1 MRKWIPRVKKRTLLL
16 VAGLVW
22 LAAGVNITL
31 IGAPQFQRGW
41 GGNWLYALLAL
52 LVFSLFAGLI
62 FIPLTRRHSARIL
75 GMAGDSAPLHCFFDG
90 RSYLIMAIMMGGG
103 IWLRASG
110 VAPAIFIGVMYLGI
124 GTALLLA
131 GVLFVL
137 RYRAAFAP
145 AG

>member
-1 MRKWIPRVKKRTLLL
+1 MCKWIPQVKKRTLLL

-31 IGAPQFQRGW
+31 IGAPQFEASW

-52 LVFSLFAGLI
+52 LVFSLFSGLI
-62 FIPLTRRHSARIL
+62 FIPLTRKHNTRIL
-75 GMAGDSAPLHCFFDG
+75 GMEGDRAPLHRFFDG
-90 RSYLIMAIMMGGG
+90 KSYLIMAVMMGGG
-103 IWLRASG
+103 IGLRASG

-124 GTALLLA
+124 GTALMLA
-131 GVLFVL
+131 GVLFLV
-137 RYRAAFAP
+137 RYRAAYVL